1 MLAIPQKNLKKETI
15 MHLLKKAG
23 ISLALSLSLFSVAHA
38 DATMTIGST
47 GTDQYWNQNPGNFE
61 IGRVTF
67 EYGTQSITAL
77 HTSVTLVDQGWG
89 YQDPGNGVFVQL
101 LSNNNTVYT
110 LNVAGASHDWQ
121 TLTFD
126 LAGNPGV
133 YSALNGALANINR
146 ADGPIALRFV
156 TDAWGYPG
164 WELHTRDDSLSVSTS
179 LQPVP
184 EPETYAMFLLGLGAI
199 GLLKRRGDKAPA

>member
-1 MLAIPQKNLKKETI
+1 MY
-15 MHLLKKAG
+15 LLKKAG

-38 DATMTIGST
+38 DATMTITST
-47 GTDQYWNQNPGNFE
+47 GTDQYWFQNPGNFE

-67 EYGTQSITAL
+67 EYGTQSISAL

-89 YQDPGNGVFVQL
+89 GQDPDNGVYVEL
-101 LSNNNTVYT
+101 LSNNNAVYW
-110 LNVAGASHDWQ
+110 LNVAGGTHNWHTS
-121 TLTFD
+121 TFD

-133 YSALNGALANINR
+133 YSALNGALAGINR
-146 ADGPIALRFV
+146 ADGPIELRLV
-156 TDAWGYPG
+156 TNNWGYPG
-164 WELHTRDDSLSVSTS
+164 WELHTRDDSLSVTTS

-199 GLLKRRGDKAPA
+199 GLLKRRTDRAVA